1 MPQMSERDDVC
12 DACSCS
18 SRHETMKDE
27 PKDQGSPLTIAE
39 QKDVEGWI
47 LDSITESWIQN

>member
-39 QKDVEGWI
+39 QKDVEG
-47 LDSITESWIQN
+47 